1 MGTKYGYNEN
11 KAVIYVSEAL
21 TMRCIPNEQ
30 LTVIRYIN
38 GERIESKDMSDYT
51 VECDAITAAINTVNR
66 RITTNDKK

>member
-1 MGTKYGYNEN
+1 MSE
-11 KAVIYVSEAL
+11 VS

-38 GERIESKDMSDYT
+38 GERIESKEMSDYT

-66 RITTNDKK
+66 RMTTNDKR